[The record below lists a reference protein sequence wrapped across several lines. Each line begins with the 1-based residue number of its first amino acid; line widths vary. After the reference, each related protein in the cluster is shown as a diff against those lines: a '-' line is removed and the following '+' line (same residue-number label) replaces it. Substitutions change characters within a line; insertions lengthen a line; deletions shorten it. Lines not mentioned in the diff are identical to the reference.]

1 MTHVKRLLIYRFGQ
15 IGDTVAALPALWH
28 LRAQFPDA
36 HFTLLSEIPLN
47 GSHLPPEKVL
57 PPSGLIQS
65 YFKYQSGS
73 SLAGRVSQISTIL
86 RLKLGRFDA
95 IAYLLPSIRSS
106 SSRLRDERF
115 FKLTGIPTRF
125 GFHGFPDDAHP
136 RLPNRTLQSVP
147 HEADALLQRLAKDGF
162 PPVPSGMGRMD
173 LGLTAVEHQIAG
185 SWLSRHGLSD
195 GPWFALCQGSKWPSK
210 CWPEDRYYNVVS
222 ALFKET
228 GMVPI
233 IFGGAEDRA
242 AAQRLIQ
249 KLGFGHCAAGDL
261 SVRESAALLQRS
273 RFYLG
278 NDTGVM
284 HLAAAVRT
292 PCVAIFASID
302 WPGRWSPYGSG
313 HEVLRFPVPCAGC
326 LAAECAFKSE
336 CLTGIHPPEVLAAC
350 HRVLNRQPAP
360 H

>member
-1 MTHVKRLLIYRFGQ
+1 MLTIKRLLIYRFGQ

-28 LRAQFPDA
+28 LREQFPTA
-36 HFTLLSEIPLN
+36 HFSLLSETP
-47 GSHLPPEKVL
+47 SHGNQLPPSKVL
-57 PPSGLIQS
+57 PTAGLIQS
-65 YFKYQSGS
+65 YLKYQSGT
-73 SLAGRVSQISTIL
+73 SLSGRLSQVLTIPRL
-86 RLKLGRFDA
+86 RLGRFDA
-95 IAYLLPSIRSS
+95 MVYLLPSIRPL
-106 SSRLRDERF
+106 SSRQRDDTFFRF
-115 FKLTGIPTRF
+115 AGIPVRM
-125 GFHGFPDDAHP
+125 GFKGFPEDAHP
-136 RLPNRTLQSVP
+136 RNPDGTLPSVP
-147 HEADALLQRLAKDGF
+147 HEADALIHRLTYDGL
-162 PPVPSGMGRMD
+162 PPVQIGQGRMD
-173 LGLTAVEHQIAG
+173 LCLTSSEHQTAAN
-185 SWLSRHGLSD
+185 WLSRHGLSD

-210 CWPEDRYYNVVS
+210 CWPEDRYHNVVS
-222 ALFKET
+222 AWFKET
-228 GMVPI
+228 GMVPV
-233 IFGGAEDRA
+233 IFGGAEDRT

-326 LAAECAFKSE
+326 LAAECTFNSE
-336 CLTGIHPPEVLAAC
+336 CLTGIHPQEVLAAC